1 MRILLSLLLSVL
13 WSAQLLAQSAASA
26 QPLVLALNWKP
37 EPQFGGFYAAQV
49 SGYYA
54 QNNLDVEIIE
64 GGSGTPTIQML
75 LAGKVDYAI
84 VSADEVVI
92 AHARGGS
99 DIVALF
105 ATYQIN
111 PQGIMTHAK
120 RGFKSIEEVM
130 HSDGVLLWQ
139 SGLPY
144 AQYLKKKYAPLTVV
158 TAPYLGGI
166 GNFQN
171 DPNVAQQCF
180 VTSEPLTATAAG
192 IDVKTFLV
200 ADSGYNPYT
209 SVLVTSRERLRKS
222 PAEVRSMVDAVRSGW
237 NTYLQDPAS
246 TNTAMLELNKAM
258 SAQTFAQSAQAQQAL
273 IKTSATQRV
282 GEMTLERWQTLA
294 DQLLDIK
301 VIQQPVAV
309 DDLFVSL

>member
-1 MRILLSLLLSVL
+1 MRKLLSLLLSAL
-13 WSAQLLAQSAASA
+13 WSAQLLAQSGVPA

-49 SGYYA
+49 AGYYQ
-54 QNNLDVEIIE
+54 QNNLDVKIIE

-99 DIVALF
+99 DIVAVF

-111 PQGIMTHAK
+111 PQGIMTHAA
-120 RGFKSIEEVM
+120 RGFKSIDDVM

-144 AQYLKKKYAPLTVV
+144 AQYLKKKYAPLGVM

-171 DPNVAQQCF
+171 DPKVAQQCF
-180 VTSEPLTATAAG
+180 VTSEPLTAAAAG
-192 IDVKTFLV
+192 LDVKTFLV

-209 SVLVTSRERLRKS
+209 SVLVTSRKRWQKS
-222 PAEVRSMVDAVRSGW
+222 PSEVKSMVDAVRSGW
-237 NTYLQDPAS
+237 NSYLQDPSS
-246 TNTAMLELNKAM
+246 TNAVMLTLNKAM
-258 SAQTFAQSAQAQQAL
+258 SAQTFMQSAQAQQAL
-273 IKTSATQRV
+273 IKTSTTEQV
-282 GEMTLERWQTLA
+282 GEMTRERWQTLA

-309 DDLFVSL
+309 SDLFESL